1 MRRNL
6 LPAGAAGRPAVAVLA
21 AVGVTAGIL
30 VGWPALD
37 TVNGCGLATDR
48 YPSGTAQ
55 DWVRYAD
62 VVVVGRA
69 VRERE
74 SGREKLA
81 AGAYG
86 FQLQRTVE
94 LTVQARPFSSR
105 TRPHPTVGATLD
117 YVAAGWKVLRGD
129 GTTRVPDL
137 TGDAPRVVPGH
148 TYVLALRWEQER
160 WVALGEGAVVPFDEQ
175 VVGRGEWCG
184 QVLDTDSFAH
194 GERTGRSDDHS
205 LEKTLLGQGRP
216 ALERALQQAARQGS

>member
-6 LPAGAAGRPAVAVLA
+6 LPARAAGRPALAVLA

-37 TVNGCGLATDR
+37 TVNGCGLSTDR

-74 SGREKLA
+74 SGRAKLA
-81 AGAYG
+81 VGAYRY
-86 FQLQRTVE
+86 QLQRTVE

-105 TRPHPTVGATLD
+105 TRSHPAVGAALD
-117 YVAAGWKVLRGD
+117 YVAAGWKVPRSD
-129 GTTRVPDL
+129 DTARVPDL
-137 TGDAPRVVPGH
+137 TGDAPRVIPGH
-148 TYVLALRWEQER
+148 TYILALRWEGER
-160 WVALGEGAVVPFDEQ
+160 WVALGEGAVVPFDGQ

-184 QVLDTDSFAH
+184 QILDTDAFAH
-194 GERTGRSDDHS
+194 GERTARSDDHS
-205 LEKTLLGQGRP
+205 LEKTLLGQGEP
-216 ALERALQQAARQGS
+216 ALERTLQQAARQGS

>member
-6 LPAGAAGRPAVAVLA
+6 LTARAVGRPALAVLA

-37 TVNGCGLATDR
+37 TVNGCGLAANR

-74 SGREKLA
+74 SGRRKLSV
-81 AGAYG
+81 GAYG
-86 FQLQRTVE
+86 YQLQRTVE
-94 LTVQARPFSSR
+94 LTVQAKPFTSGTR
-105 TRPHPTVGATLD
+105 THPAVGASLD
-117 YVAAGWKVLRGD
+117 YEAAGWRLLRSD

-137 TGDAPRVVPGH
+137 TGDAPRVIPGH
-148 TYVLALRWEQER
+148 TYILALRWEEER
-160 WVALGEGAVVPFDEQ
+160 WVALGEGAVVPFDGQ

-184 QVLDTDSFAH
+184 RIVDTDAFAQ

-205 LEKTLLGQGRP
+205 LEKTLLGQGEP
-216 ALERALQQAARQGS
+216 ALDRALRQAARQGS